1 MGWSRE
7 LAMASAQSLMVMQA
21 DEIDEAIIIDSLNQI
36 VEMILS
42 TALRSLNRVYPL
54 TPGTPKSLGPGQL
67 QVIEE
72 SEYKYAIDIKA
83 GDHEFPVVVTT
94 RTQGE

>member
-1 MGWSRE
+1 
-7 LAMASAQSLMVMQA
+7 MVLEPE
-21 DEIDEAIIIDSLNQI
+21 DISEEIIIDSLNQI
-36 VEMILS
+36 VEMILT

-54 TPGTPKSLGPGQL
+54 TPGAPTSLGSGQL
-67 QVIEE
+67 QVIEN
-72 SEYKYAIDIKA
+72 SEHKYAIDIKA